1 MIVLKATK
9 KQYNK
14 LNGFQFENSVLRF
27 EQNENNDYIVSY
39 AVLED
44 DNFLEIRQQLLEL
57 KQIEFI
63 EPIIKEINNG

>member
-14 LNGFQFENSVLRF
+14 LNGFQFKNSVLRF

-44 DNFLEIRQQLLEL
+44 DNFLEIREKLLEL
-57 KQIEFI
+57 KQIEYF
-63 EPIIKEINNG
+63 EPIIEIINDK

>member
-44 DNFLEIRQQLLEL
+44 DTTTTR
-57 KQIEFI
+57 IETNRI
-63 EPIIKEINNG
+63 Y

>member
-14 LNGFQFENSVLRF
+14 LDGFQFENSVLRF

-44 DNFLEIRQQLLEL
+44 YNFLEIREKLLEL
-57 KQIEFI
+57 KQIEYV
-63 EPIIKEINNG
+63 EPIIQIIE